1 MLIIIAVIPAI
12 FLAIT
17 NGLIFN
23 HSHRSTRRVR
33 PGNVN
38 NVQVPV
44 LSDRD
49 AHLLKHM
56 IIMFAVFFFGW
67 VPIYI
72 IAVINWNG
80 NGISYVLQHAIE
92 ILPTVS
98 LLIDVINLFWY
109 NYELRRYLTNR
120 RQNEP
125 PTHITGS
132 RK

>member
-1 MLIIIAVIPAI
+1 VLIIIAVIPTI

-23 HSHRSTRRVR
+23 HVHRSTRRVR
-33 PGNVN
+33 PRNMN
-38 NVQVPV
+38 NTQVPV

-49 AHLLKHM
+49 ARLLKHM
-56 IIMFAVFFFGW
+56 IIIFAVFFFGW
-67 VPIYI
+67 IPIYI

-80 NGISYVLQHAIE
+80 NGISYVAQHAIE

-98 LLIDVINLFWY
+98 LLIDIINLFWY

-120 RQNEP
+120 R
-125 PTHITGS
+125 
-132 RK
+132 